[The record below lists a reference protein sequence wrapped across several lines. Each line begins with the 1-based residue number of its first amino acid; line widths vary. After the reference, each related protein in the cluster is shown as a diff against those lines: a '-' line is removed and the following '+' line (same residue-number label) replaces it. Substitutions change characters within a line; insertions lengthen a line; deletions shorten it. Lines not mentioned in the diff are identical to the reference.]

1 VLTGVSRPLDV
12 VLAPAQQRP
21 SYLAESLAGLLDPQ
35 PGVARDSDGF
45 RCGGWLAR
53 PGPGQLVLA
62 GSGERLDGLRA
73 LCAAAWSGAG
83 PDASAVTA
91 ALGQLGY

>member
-1 VLTGVSRPLDV
+1 VLTGVTRPLDL
-12 VLAPAQQRP
+12 VLAPARQRP
-21 SYLAESLAGLLDPQ
+21 SYLAESLAGLLAPQ
-35 PGVARDSDGF
+35 PGITRHEGGF

-53 PGPGQLVLA
+53 PGPGQVVLS
-62 GSGERLDGLRA
+62 GTGERLDGLRA

-83 PDASAVTA
+83 LAASTVAA